1 MTQATLMKAK
11 GVIAVAILVVMQAAA
26 QIGKL
31 PPSGPMAGF
40 AKYEFN
46 KWLFRACAP
55 DATDATEATAKR
67 VAEALPFIDATPSGT
82 LFRAIQQRWQQS
94 LDPLRGVYVEFS
106 GHTETG
112 RVTVTELHR
121 ALGWVESCAKRPT
134 NIGTAVILW
143 AAGHE
148 PSWVFSYDGKTGRLQ
163 VLGEEPL
170 DIAPVA
176 LQRGDRVLAIAA
188 QSNSAR
194 IRIEFST
201 ELCSDTMSEAAF
213 GRSVVVAA
221 RNRLYNGCGFVR

>member
-1 MTQATLMKAK
+1 MTQATLMKKAK
-11 GVIAVAILVVMQAAA
+11 AVIAVAILVATQAAA
-26 QIGKL
+26 QAGDL

-46 KWLFRACAP
+46 KWLFRVCP
-55 DATDATEATAKR
+55 PEATEATAKH
-67 VAEALPFIDATPSGT
+67 VAEPLPFIDATPSGT

-106 GHTETG
+106 GYTETG

-134 NIGTAVILW
+134 NIGTAVVLW

-170 DIAPVA
+170 DIDPVA
-176 LQRGDRVLAIAA
+176 LQRGDGVIAIAA
-188 QSNSAR
+188 KGNSTR
-194 IRIEFST
+194 IRIEFSA

-221 RNRLYNGCGFVR
+221 RNRLYTGCGFVR

>member
-11 GVIAVAILVVMQAAA
+11 VMIAVAILVATQVAA
-26 QIGKL
+26 QTGDL

-46 KWLFRACAP
+46 KWLFRACP
-55 DATDATEATAKR
+55 PEATTRRTAD
-67 VAEALPFIDATPSGT
+67 ALPFIDATPGGT

-106 GHTETG
+106 GYTETG

-134 NIGTAVILW
+134 NIGTAVVLW

-148 PSWVFSYDGKTGRLQ
+148 PSWVFSYDGKTGRLR

-176 LQRGDRVLAIAA
+176 LQRGDGVLAIAA
-188 QSNSAR
+188 QSDSTR

-213 GRSVVVAA
+213 GRSVVVAT

>member
-1 MTQATLMKAK
+1 MTEASLMKVKGLITVAILLATQAT
-11 GVIAVAILVVMQAAA
+11 A
-26 QIGKL
+26 QTGNL

-46 KWLFRACAP
+46 KWLFRACP
-55 DATDATEATAKR
+55 PEATESTAKR

-94 LDPLRGVYVEFS
+94 LDPLRGVYVEFR
-106 GHTETG
+106 GYAETG

-134 NIGTAVILW
+134 NIGTTVVLW

-170 DIAPVA
+170 DIDPVA
-176 LQRGDRVLAIAA
+176 LQYGDGVIAIAA
-188 QSNSAR
+188 QSNSTR

>member
-1 MTQATLMKAK
+1 M
-11 GVIAVAILVVMQAAA
+11 AVVLVAPPASA
-26 QIGKL
+26 QTGDL

-40 AKYEFN
+40 ARYEFN
-46 KWLFRACAP
+46 KWLFRPCP
-55 DATDATEATAKR
+55 SGGNATPA
-67 VAEALPFIDATPSGT
+67 AEALPFIDATPSGT

-106 GHTETG
+106 GFTETG

-121 ALGWVESCAKRPT
+121 ALGWVETCAKRPT
-134 NIGTAVILW
+134 NIGAAVVLW

-170 DIAPVA
+170 NFAPVV
-176 LQRGDRVLAIAA
+176 LQNGEGVLAIAT
-188 QSNSAR
+188 QSGSDR
-194 IRIEFST
+194 FRIEFKAD
-201 ELCSDTMSEAAF
+201 LCSDTMSEAAF

-221 RNRLYNGCGFVR
+221 RNRLYTGCGLVR

>member
-1 MTQATLMKAK
+1 MKTAS
-11 GVIAVAILVVMQAAA
+11 VFAVAVILIAQQAAA
-26 QIGKL
+26 QTGDL
-31 PPSGPMAGF
+31 PPSGPMTGF

-46 KWLFRACAP
+46 KWLFRPCP
-55 DATDATEATAKR
+55 PGGERPRATA
-67 VAEALPFIDATPSGT
+67 ALPFIDATPSGT

-106 GHTETG
+106 GYTETG

-134 NIGTAVILW
+134 NIGTAVVLW

-148 PSWVFSYDGKTGRLQ
+148 PSWVFSYDGKTARLQ
-163 VLGEEPL
+163 VLGEEAL
-170 DIAPVA
+170 DIAPIV
-176 LQRGDRVLAIAA
+176 LQRGDGVLAIAA
-188 QSNSAR
+188 QSSSTR

-221 RNRLYNGCGFVR
+221 RNRLYTGCGFVR

>member
-1 MTQATLMKAK
+1 MTQAALMKAK
-11 GVIAVAILVVMQAAA
+11 GVIAVGILVATQAAA
-26 QIGKL
+26 QAGDL

-40 AKYEFN
+40 AKYEFS
-46 KWLFRACAP
+46 KWLFRACP
-55 DATDATEATAKR
+55 PEATARR
-67 VAEALPFIDATPSGT
+67 VAEALPFIDATRNGA

-106 GHTETG
+106 GYTETG
-112 RVTVTELHR
+112 RVTVTDLHR
-121 ALGWVESCAKRPT
+121 VLGWVESCAKRPT
-134 NIGTAVILW
+134 NIGTTVVLW

-170 DIAPVA
+170 DIDPVA
-176 LQRGDRVLAIAA
+176 LQKSDGVIAIAG
-188 QSNSAR
+188 QSNSTR

-213 GRSVVVAA
+213 GRSVVVAL
-221 RNRLYNGCGFVR
+221 RNRLYTGCGLVR

>member
-1 MTQATLMKAK
+1 MTPATLMKAK
-11 GVIAVAILVVMQAAA
+11 VVIAVAILVAMQVAA
-26 QIGKL
+26 QTGDL

-46 KWLFRACAP
+46 KWLFRACP
-55 DATDATEATAKR
+55 PEATAR
-67 VAEALPFIDATPSGT
+67 RAADALPFIDATPGGT

-106 GHTETG
+106 GYTETG

-134 NIGTAVILW
+134 NIGTAVVLW

-163 VLGEEPL
+163 VLGEEAL

-176 LQRGDRVLAIAA
+176 LQRGDGVLAIAA
-188 QSNSAR
+188 QSDSTR

-221 RNRLYNGCGFVR
+221 RNRLYTGCGLVR